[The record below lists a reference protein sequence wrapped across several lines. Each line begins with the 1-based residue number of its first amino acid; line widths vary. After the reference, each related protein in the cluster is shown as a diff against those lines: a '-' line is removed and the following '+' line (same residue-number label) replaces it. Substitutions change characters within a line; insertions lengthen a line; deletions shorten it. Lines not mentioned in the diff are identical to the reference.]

1 MVLIGLNLFCSYNF
15 GITMLENLGIT
26 NLIYVIFVI
35 LKSSILLIII
45 SLIIVFS
52 LSLIPKEI
60 VILINGLWGVCFVNG
75 FSIHLFDKVNFYL
88 PISLK
93 IENYLTQIS
102 YGSFFEELFYSVLY
116 ITLLIVIV
124 STLFTIT
131 KNLMKQVG
139 L

>member
-1 MVLIGLNLFCSYNF
+1 M
-15 GITMLENLGIT
+15 
-26 NLIYVIFVI
+26 
-35 LKSSILLIII
+35 
-45 SLIIVFS
+45 IIVFS